1 MKNGIFTN
9 VTIITLQLVTNERVY
24 KMNSSKMPFLIVLL
38 VAVMM
43 IAGCG
48 EDKTI
53 YENGS
58 TGSSTTTPDT
68 PTTPTDTT
76 LDGPTLFQTYC
87 SKCHKTTGDPYGI
100 KWSTLTSIPA
110 NMQFELSDAQL
121 KALVTYF
128 GTLQ

>member
-1 MKNGIFTN
+1 
-9 VTIITLQLVTNERVY
+9 
-24 KMNSSKMPFLIVLL
+24 MPLL
-38 VAVMM
+38 MMLLAAMM

-58 TGSSTTTPDT
+58 TGSTDTTT

-76 LDGPTLFQTYC
+76 LDGPTLFNKYC
-87 SKCHKTTGDPYGI
+87 SSCHKTTGDPYGI
-100 KWSTLTSIPA
+100 KWPTITSIPA